1 MGPGIPTLRSEVSSL
16 LSAARPADLLSTI
29 QHLEA
34 CRVDLYLDQQNIDTT
49 TPMGRL
55 VYQVTGAF
63 AEFER
68 SLIKQR
74 VRAGLDRA
82 RAQGKRLGRPRT
94 DLETERAIRAALAAG
109 GKGLLKIAADFVLA
123 RARSNELRPR

>member
-82 RAQGKRLGRPRT
+82 RPRKEAWSTAHRFGDRESDPSRAGRRRQGPIEDRCRFRCWLGHGPT
-94 DLETERAIRAALAAG
+94 
-109 GKGLLKIAADFVLA
+109 
-123 RARSNELRPR
+123 N